1 MRRYTAGVG
10 LAIVL
15 AAMPPGSAR
24 SQTVGGSTSGSTA
37 SFDAVTAAYGFDST
51 ISNPSIPL
59 GLVIEGAGP
68 TAQAHLSSI
77 GAADAFSSFPYPGDT
92 VTGLPGLLSAVFLG
106 GLTVPPYPFY
116 ASTSIGS
123 QPASVN
129 YPGIS
134 LSSESQAS
142 QARSNAVVGTSANG
156 YSANAVAWQDPDTT
170 VHATAT
176 ATMNVVQLGGLLSLS
191 GVQSSATEV
200 MNPDGS
206 IQGTSSL
213 SIGHLGIP
221 GLRISIP
228 TSTPSAVSIPIPIP
242 GIPQL
247 PTLNFPPIPIP
258 FGGMTLGTPDI
269 GFVDGVFTLTLP
281 IGGKQTFALP
291 AQPVLDAFKAMGITM
306 TFQGVQKTANSI
318 VAPALSIHTIL
329 PAPPHNTY
337 FNGPTP
343 VEITLGRSSASI
355 QGSVTPAGGSGGG
368 TVPADLGSQPTTSG
382 TAGSPGSVGT
392 GTSPSP
398 ASLSSTSGGL
408 APSLAASAPSRKTLG
423 PSARRALTT
432 GRRAGLGS
440 IFDLYLILIA
450 VGVIGI
456 VASQVLSFVGV
467 RSSWK
472 S

>member
-1 MRRYTAGVG
+1 
-10 LAIVL
+10 
-15 AAMPPGSAR
+15 MPPGSAHP
-24 SQTVGGSTSGSTA
+24 QTVGTGSTS

-68 TAQAHLSSI
+68 TSQVHLSSI

-92 VTGLPGLLSAVFLG
+92 VTGLPGLLSGVFLG

-116 ASTSIGS
+116 ASTAVGAP
-123 QPASVN
+123 PASIN

-142 QARSNAVVGTSANG
+142 QARAHAVVGTTGAG
-156 YSANAVAWQDPDTT
+156 YSANAVAWQDPDAT

-176 ATMNVVQLGGLLSLS
+176 ATMNVTQLGGLLTLS
-191 GVQSSATEV
+191 GVESSATEV
-200 MNPDGS
+200 MSPEGT

-213 SIGHLGIP
+213 TIGHIGIP
-221 GLRISIP
+221 GLRVTIP
-228 TSTPSAVSIPIPIP
+228 TSTPAAVSIPIPIP

-247 PTLNFPPIPIP
+247 PILKFPPIPIP
-258 FGGMTLGTPDI
+258 FGGMTLSAPDI

-291 AQPVLDAFKAMGITM
+291 AQAVLDAFKALGVTM
-306 TFQGVQKTANSI
+306 SFQAAHKTANSI
-318 VAPALSIHTIL
+318 VAPALSIRMTL

-343 VEITLGRSSASI
+343 IEITLGRSSASI
-355 QGSVTPAGGSGGG
+355 QGSVTPAGGSDMGATGPSYTGGQTSPSDVG
-368 TVPADLGSQPTTSG
+368 TNPSSS
-382 TAGSPGSVGT
+382 TAGTGESSAAPISSVGSSPGSAA
-392 GTSPSP
+392 P
-398 ASLSSTSGGL
+398 A
-408 APSLAASAPSRKTLG
+408 LAAPVSRGSVLG
-423 PSARRALTT
+423 PSSRRTLTAARRA
-432 GRRAGLGS
+432 GPGS
-440 IFDLYLILIA
+440 VFDLYLILLA

-456 VASQVLSFVGV
+456 VASQVLSYVGV
-467 RSSWK
+467 RSTWK